1 MKHKADV
8 IGFCFVRVRKILP
21 YNFSDIEKEIFATFF
36 FKIKRTGEFWRRE
49 GQIRIIFG
57 FKPDENDRHSLYKSE
72 VFGDLV
78 KTI

>member
-36 FKIKRTGEFWRRE
+36 FKIKRTGESW
-49 GQIRIIFG
+49 
-57 FKPDENDRHSLYKSE
+57 
-72 VFGDLV
+72 
-78 KTI
+78 